1 MKICLTNLL
10 RLGEATNPL
19 DSDLGLK
26 EKNIVKRKYPQ
37 RRLYSSLSYSFE
49 K

>member
-1 MKICLTNLL
+1 MKIRLTDLL
-10 RLGEATNPL
+10 RLREATNPL
-19 DSDLGLK
+19 DLGLK
-26 EKNIVKRKYPQ
+26 EKDPVQREYPQ